1 MFVAPTLSASSIGSS
16 SFASSSNV
24 DSGRARS
31 SLGASSSSFSSS
43 FRNRRRQQ
51 QPGDCFLRASA
62 SSSSSSSSSSSG
74 DGRRKDAKKGKRA
87 AIVDA
92 TPQKKKSS
100 ESDDGRRRR
109 RRDPNPL
116 FAFLLPKDAFLKPKK
131 NRDDDDNHRDA
142 NLNLSFAGG
151 GFFFEG
157 LNDFA
162 ANCGGNREENG
173 GENAAGGKR
182 GGLFFEYKLG
192 TTEEQKQERARREGS
207 FSSGDE
213 EDIYEENNGETTTT
227 TTTTMEETIQ
237 HNAGIPPP
245 PLSSSSSFVDSTI
258 DEPTAIED
266 ILWPQELARE
276 EALLREKDP
285 DDFDFE
291 GEEDFVASLSR
302 NELFRNVSA
311 ETRGFLLFNLII
323 FMMGS
328 NIVLVKLAQTSISPD
343 AFGLFRFLAA
353 SLTFLPFTKYALR
366 DSRILKMGLELGFW
380 CAVGYYF
387 QAVGLD
393 ITDAS
398 SASFISSFTV
408 ISVPLIAMWAGREV
422 PKSTWVAIAVA
433 IFGLALIEGVVP
445 IPGLEAHD
453 TKEALSIVSDAVS
466 DVVSTSVLTGEVVQS
481 NPFEV
486 LDSALSLPL
495 ESVNDI
501 AEVATVETVQSLYGD
516 FAILISAI
524 VFAVQVFRTDVL
536 ANEEHLGTKEMMG
549 MCSIQ
554 LFVVTLFFGGTLL
567 NDVPH
572 DDGQLSTL
580 FTNSLAALS
589 AFDWQSVPW
598 FLVLYTGVLTTAF
611 ALYAETVA
619 LKYIPSEKASVIYTT
634 EPLWGA
640 AFAYVLLGER
650 MGVNGY
656 VGGALILASSFLSS
670 SSNKAIALPGEEE
683 VE

>member
-1 MFVAPTLSASSIGSS
+1 MIGVFETLVPSRTRGCSSPSS
-16 SFASSSNV
+16 
-24 DSGRARS
+24 RS
-31 SLGASSSSFSSS
+31 STRGIVARRSAFLPSSKSLISSKCEREGKNRRRCDCITRAMLRNNNDNGNRKSDEKEDDGTENTTATRFRRLRRLQTPKKLFSFLLSSSSH
-43 FRNRRRQQ
+43 
-51 QPGDCFLRASA
+51 
-62 SSSSSSSSSSSG
+62 SSSSKKKNSKLNPTM
-74 DGRRKDAKKGKRA
+74 DEALRRRLSLVAEYANEMMDDVFNNNNNNNAKKK
-87 AIVDA
+87 
-92 TPQKKKSS
+92 
-100 ESDDGRRRR
+100 
-109 RRDPNPL
+109 
-116 FAFLLPKDAFLKPKK
+116 
-131 NRDDDDNHRDA
+131 
-142 NLNLSFAGG
+142 
-151 GFFFEG
+151 
-157 LNDFA
+157 
-162 ANCGGNREENG
+162 
-173 GENAAGGKR
+173 
-182 GGLFFEYKLG
+182 LFFEYKLG
-192 TTEEQKQERARREGS
+192 TTEEQRQERIERQLGS
-207 FSSGDE
+207 S
-213 EDIYEENNGETTTT
+213 YEEEEE
-227 TTTTMEETIQ
+227 EETSGNSSTNNTSKGNDERIE
-237 HNAGIPPP
+237 NNNL
-245 PLSSSSSFVDSTI
+245 LSVTLGVDSTI
-258 DEPTAIED
+258 DEPTTIED
-266 ILWPQELARE
+266 ILFPQEELRRE
-276 EALLREKDP
+276 VDALEKDP

-291 GEEDFVASLSR
+291 GEEDFVASLSK

-328 NIVLVKLAQTSISPD
+328 NIVLVKMAQTNISPD

-353 SLTFLPFTKYALR
+353 SLTFLPFSKYALR
-366 DSRILKMGLELGFW
+366 DSRILKMGIELGFW

-408 ISVPLIAMWAGREV
+408 ISVPLIAMWAGRKV
-422 PKSTWVAIAVA
+422 PKSTWAAIAVA

-495 ESVNDI
+495 ESVTDI

-516 FAILISAI
+516 FAILISAV

-554 LFVVTLFFGGTLL
+554 LFVVMLFFGGTLL
-567 NDVPH
+567 NDVPR

-580 FTNSLAALS
+580 FTNSLAELS
-589 AFDWQSVPW
+589 TFDWHSVPW
-598 FLVLYTGVLTTAF
+598 FLVVYTGVVTTAF

-650 MGVNGY
+650 MGINGY
-656 VGGALILASSFLSS
+656 IGGALILASSFLSS
-670 SSNKAIALPGEEE
+670 SSNKAIVLPGEEE
-683 VE
+683 EGAMKKIE

>member
-1 MFVAPTLSASSIGSS
+1 MLRNNNDGNRRATKRRTTVPRILLRRVFVVFVVFKLRKSS
-16 SFASSSNV
+16 SLSSVLVVTFIIEEEEERFQV
-24 DSGRARS
+24 DQTMDEALRRL
-31 SLGASSSSFSSS
+31 SLVAEYA
-43 FRNRRRQQ
+43 NEMTT
-51 QPGDCFLRASA
+51 FL
-62 SSSSSSSSSSSG
+62 
-74 DGRRKDAKKGKRA
+74 
-87 AIVDA
+87 
-92 TPQKKKSS
+92 TTTTTQKV
-100 ESDDGRRRR
+100 
-109 RRDPNPL
+109 
-116 FAFLLPKDAFLKPKK
+116 
-131 NRDDDDNHRDA
+131 
-142 NLNLSFAGG
+142 
-151 GFFFEG
+151 
-157 LNDFA
+157 
-162 ANCGGNREENG
+162 
-173 GENAAGGKR
+173 
-182 GGLFFEYKLG
+182 FEYKLG
-192 TTEEQKQERARREGS
+192 TTEEQRQTDRKTVRVVLRGGGGGGGGRGDGGNSSTNNTSKGNDER
-207 FSSGDE
+207 
-213 EDIYEENNGETTTT
+213 IENN
-227 TTTTMEETIQ
+227 
-237 HNAGIPPP
+237 NL
-245 PLSSSSSFVDSTI
+245 LSVTLGVDSTI
-258 DEPTAIED
+258 DEPTTIED
-266 ILWPQELARE
+266 ILFPQEELRRE
-276 EALLREKDP
+276 VDALEKDP

-291 GEEDFVASLSR
+291 GEEDFVASLSK

-328 NIVLVKLAQTSISPD
+328 NIVLVKMAQTNISPD

-353 SLTFLPFTKYALR
+353 SLTFLPFSKYALR
-366 DSRILKMGLELGFW
+366 DSRILKMGIELGFW

-408 ISVPLIAMWAGREV
+408 ISVPLIAMWAGRKV
-422 PKSTWVAIAVA
+422 PKSTWAAIVVA

-466 DVVSTSVLTGEVVQS
+466 DVVSTSMLTGEVVQS

-495 ESVNDI
+495 ESVTDI

-516 FAILISAI
+516 FAILISAV

-567 NDVPH
+567 NDVPR

-580 FTNSLAALS
+580 FTNSLAELS
-589 AFDWQSVPW
+589 TFDWHSVPW
-598 FLVLYTGVLTTAF
+598 FLVAYTGVVTTAF

-656 VGGALILASSFLSS
+656 IGGALILASSFLSS
-670 SSNKAIALPGEEE
+670 SSNKAIVLPGEEE
-683 VE
+683 EEQGAMKKIE

>member
-1 MFVAPTLSASSIGSS
+1 MDEAL
-16 SFASSSNV
+16 
-24 DSGRARS
+24 
-31 SLGASSSSFSSS
+31 
-43 FRNRRRQQ
+43 RRRLSLVAEYANEMM
-51 QPGDCFLRASA
+51 DDVFNNNTNS
-62 SSSSSSSSSSSG
+62 
-74 DGRRKDAKKGKRA
+74 
-87 AIVDA
+87 
-92 TPQKKKSS
+92 KKK
-100 ESDDGRRRR
+100 
-109 RRDPNPL
+109 
-116 FAFLLPKDAFLKPKK
+116 
-131 NRDDDDNHRDA
+131 
-142 NLNLSFAGG
+142 
-151 GFFFEG
+151 
-157 LNDFA
+157 
-162 ANCGGNREENG
+162 
-173 GENAAGGKR
+173 
-182 GGLFFEYKLG
+182 LFFEYKLG
-192 TTEEQKQERARREGS
+192 TTEEQKRERIERQLGS
-207 FSSGDE
+207 S
-213 EDIYEENNGETTTT
+213 YEEEEEEE
-227 TTTTMEETIQ
+227 EETSG
-237 HNAGIPPP
+237 N
-245 PLSSSSSFVDSTI
+245 SSTNNTSKGNDERIENNNSLVSVVTLGVDSTM
-258 DEPTAIED
+258 DEPTTIED
-266 ILWPQELARE
+266 ILFPQEELRRE
-276 EALLREKDP
+276 VDALEKDP

-291 GEEDFVASLSR
+291 GEEDFVASLSK

-323 FMMGS
+323 FFMGS
-328 NIVLVKLAQTSISPD
+328 NIVLVKMAQTNISPD

-353 SLTFLPFTKYALR
+353 SLTFLPFSKYALR
-366 DSRILKMGLELGFW
+366 DSRILKMGIELGFW

-408 ISVPLIAMWAGREV
+408 ISVPLIAMWAGRKV
-422 PKSTWVAIAVA
+422 PKSTWAAIAVA

-495 ESVNDI
+495 ESVTDI

-516 FAILISAI
+516 FAILISAV

-536 ANEEHLGTKEMMG
+536 SNEEHLGTKEMMG

-567 NDVPH
+567 NDVPR

-580 FTNSLAALS
+580 FTNSLAGLS
-589 AFDWQSVPW
+589 TFDWHSVPW
-598 FLVLYTGVLTTAF
+598 FLVAYTGVVTTAF

-650 MGVNGY
+650 MGINGY
-656 VGGALILASSFLSS
+656 IGGALILASSFLSS
-670 SSNKAIALPGEEE
+670 SSNKAIVLPGEEE
-683 VE
+683 EGAMKKFE

>member
-1 MFVAPTLSASSIGSS
+1 MDEAL
-16 SFASSSNV
+16 
-24 DSGRARS
+24 
-31 SLGASSSSFSSS
+31 
-43 FRNRRRQQ
+43 RRR
-51 QPGDCFLRASA
+51 FSLVAEYA
-62 SSSSSSSSSSSG
+62 N
-74 DGRRKDAKKGKRA
+74 
-87 AIVDA
+87 
-92 TPQKKKSS
+92 
-100 ESDDGRRRR
+100 EMMDDVF
-109 RRDPNPL
+109 NNNNSKMKL
-116 FAFLLPKDAFLKPKK
+116 I
-131 NRDDDDNHRDA
+131 
-142 NLNLSFAGG
+142 
-151 GFFFEG
+151 
-157 LNDFA
+157 
-162 ANCGGNREENG
+162 
-173 GENAAGGKR
+173 
-182 GGLFFEYKLG
+182 FEYKLG
-192 TTEEQKQERARREGS
+192 TTEEQRQERIERQLGS
-207 FSSGDE
+207 S
-213 EDIYEENNGETTTT
+213 YEEEEEEE
-227 TTTTMEETIQ
+227 EETSGNSGTNTTSKGNDERIE
-237 HNAGIPPP
+237 NNNL
-245 PLSSSSSFVDSTI
+245 LSVTLGVDSTI
-258 DEPTAIED
+258 DEPTTIED
-266 ILWPQELARE
+266 ILFPQEELRRE
-276 EALLREKDP
+276 VDALEKDP

-291 GEEDFVASLSR
+291 GEEDFVASLSK

-328 NIVLVKLAQTSISPD
+328 NIVLVKMAQTNISPD

-353 SLTFLPFTKYALR
+353 SLTFLPFSKYALR
-366 DSRILKMGLELGFW
+366 DSRILKMGIELGFW

-408 ISVPLIAMWAGREV
+408 ISVPLIAMWAGRKV
-422 PKSTWVAIAVA
+422 PKSTWAAIAVA

-495 ESVNDI
+495 ESVTDI

-516 FAILISAI
+516 FAILISAV

-567 NDVPH
+567 NDVPR

-580 FTNSLAALS
+580 FTNSLAELS
-589 AFDWQSVPW
+589 TFDWHSVPW
-598 FLVLYTGVLTTAF
+598 FLVAYTGVVTTAF

-650 MGVNGY
+650 MGINGY
-656 VGGALILASSFLSS
+656 IGGALILASSFLSS
-670 SSNKAIALPGEEE
+670 SSNKAIVLPGEEE
-683 VE
+683 EASAMKKIE

>member
-1 MFVAPTLSASSIGSS
+1 MLRNNNDGNRKSDEKEDDGTENTTTTRFRRSRRLQTPKKLF
-16 SFASSSNV
+16 SF
-24 DSGRARS
+24 
-31 SLGASSSSFSSS
+31 LLSSSSH
-43 FRNRRRQQ
+43 
-51 QPGDCFLRASA
+51 
-62 SSSSSSSSSSSG
+62 SSSSSSKKNSKLNPTM
-74 DGRRKDAKKGKRA
+74 DEALRRRLSLVAEYANEMMDD
-87 AIVDA
+87 VFNNN
-92 TPQKKKSS
+92 TNSKKK
-100 ESDDGRRRR
+100 
-109 RRDPNPL
+109 
-116 FAFLLPKDAFLKPKK
+116 
-131 NRDDDDNHRDA
+131 
-142 NLNLSFAGG
+142 
-151 GFFFEG
+151 
-157 LNDFA
+157 
-162 ANCGGNREENG
+162 
-173 GENAAGGKR
+173 
-182 GGLFFEYKLG
+182 LFFEYKLG
-192 TTEEQKQERARREGS
+192 TTEEQKRERIERQLGS
-207 FSSGDE
+207 S
-213 EDIYEENNGETTTT
+213 YEEEEEEEE
-227 TTTTMEETIQ
+227 EETSG
-237 HNAGIPPP
+237 N
-245 PLSSSSSFVDSTI
+245 SSTNITSKGNDERIENNNSLVSVVTLGVDSTM
-258 DEPTAIED
+258 DEPTTIED
-266 ILWPQELARE
+266 ILFPQEELRRE
-276 EALLREKDP
+276 VDALEKDP

-291 GEEDFVASLSR
+291 GEEDFVASLSK

-323 FMMGS
+323 FFMGS
-328 NIVLVKLAQTSISPD
+328 NIVLVKMAQTNISPD

-353 SLTFLPFTKYALR
+353 SLTFLPFSKYALR
-366 DSRILKMGLELGFW
+366 DSRILKMGIELGFW

-408 ISVPLIAMWAGREV
+408 ISVPLIAMWAGRKV
-422 PKSTWVAIAVA
+422 PKSTWAAIAVA

-495 ESVNDI
+495 ESVTDI

-516 FAILISAI
+516 FAILISAV

-536 ANEEHLGTKEMMG
+536 SNEEHLGTKEMMG

-567 NDVPH
+567 NDVPR

-580 FTNSLAALS
+580 FTNSLAGLS
-589 AFDWQSVPW
+589 TFDWHSVPW
-598 FLVLYTGVLTTAF
+598 FLVAYTGVVTTAF

-650 MGVNGY
+650 MGINGY
-656 VGGALILASSFLSS
+656 IGGALILASSFLSS
-670 SSNKAIALPGEEE
+670 SSNKAIVLPGEEE
-683 VE
+683 EGAMKKFE

>member
-1 MFVAPTLSASSIGSS
+1 L
-16 SFASSSNV
+16 
-24 DSGRARS
+24 
-31 SLGASSSSFSSS
+31 
-43 FRNRRRQQ
+43 
-51 QPGDCFLRASA
+51 
-62 SSSSSSSSSSSG
+62 
-74 DGRRKDAKKGKRA
+74 KR
-87 AIVDA
+87 
-92 TPQKKKSS
+92 
-100 ESDDGRRRR
+100 
-109 RRDPNPL
+109 
-116 FAFLLPKDAFLKPKK
+116 K

-142 NLNLSFAGG
+142 NFNLSFAGG

-162 ANCGGNREENG
+162 ANSGGNREENG
-173 GENAAGGKR
+173 DEKAAGKR
-182 GGLFFEYKLG
+182 GLFFEYKLG

-227 TTTTMEETIQ
+227 MMEETIQ
-237 HNAGIPPP
+237 NNAGILPP

-266 ILWPQELARE
+266 MLWPQELARE

-302 NELFRNVSA
+302 NELFRNVNA
-311 ETRGFLLFNLII
+311 ETRGFLLFNFII

-328 NIVLVKLAQTSISPD
+328 NIVLVKMAQTNISPD

-422 PKSTWVAIAVA
+422 QKSTWVAIAVA

-656 VGGALILASSFLSS
+656 IGGALILASSFLSS

-683 VE
+683 VEGEQNRR

>member
-1 MFVAPTLSASSIGSS
+1 MIGV
-16 SFASSSNV
+16 FET
-24 DSGRARS
+24 
-31 SLGASSSSFSSS
+31 
-43 FRNRRRQQ
+43 
-51 QPGDCFLRASA
+51 FLPCQTRGC
-62 SSSSSSSSSSSG
+62 SSSSSRSSTRGIVARRSAFLPSSKSLISSKQEGKNRRRCDCIARAMLRNNNDNGNRKSDEKEDDGIENTTATRLRRLRRVQTPKKLFSFLLSSSSHSSSKKKKNSKLNPTM
-74 DGRRKDAKKGKRA
+74 DEALRRRLSLVAEYANEMMDDVFNNNNNNNNNAKKK
-87 AIVDA
+87 
-92 TPQKKKSS
+92 
-100 ESDDGRRRR
+100 
-109 RRDPNPL
+109 
-116 FAFLLPKDAFLKPKK
+116 
-131 NRDDDDNHRDA
+131 
-142 NLNLSFAGG
+142 
-151 GFFFEG
+151 
-157 LNDFA
+157 
-162 ANCGGNREENG
+162 
-173 GENAAGGKR
+173 
-182 GGLFFEYKLG
+182 LFFEYKLG
-192 TTEEQKQERARREGS
+192 TTEEQRQERIERQLGS
-207 FSSGDE
+207 S
-213 EDIYEENNGETTTT
+213 YEEEEEE
-227 TTTTMEETIQ
+227 EETSGNSGTNTTSKGNDERIE
-237 HNAGIPPP
+237 NNSL
-245 PLSSSSSFVDSTI
+245 LSVTLGVDSTI
-258 DEPTAIED
+258 DEPTTIED
-266 ILWPQELARE
+266 ILFPQEELRRE
-276 EALLREKDP
+276 VDALEKDP

-291 GEEDFVASLSR
+291 GEEDFVASLSK

-328 NIVLVKLAQTSISPD
+328 NIVLVKMAQTNISPD

-353 SLTFLPFTKYALR
+353 SLTFLPFSKYALR
-366 DSRILKMGLELGFW
+366 DSRILKMGIELGFW

-408 ISVPLIAMWAGREV
+408 ISVPLIAMWAGRKV
-422 PKSTWVAIAVA
+422 PKSTWAAIAVA

-495 ESVNDI
+495 ESVTDI

-516 FAILISAI
+516 FAILISAV

-567 NDVPH
+567 NDVPR
-572 DDGQLSTL
+572 DDGHLSTL
-580 FTNSLAALS
+580 FTNSLAELS
-589 AFDWQSVPW
+589 AFDWHSVPW
-598 FLVLYTGVLTTAF
+598 FLVAYTGVVTTAF

-650 MGVNGY
+650 MGINGY
-656 VGGALILASSFLSS
+656 IGGALILASSFLSS
-670 SSNKAIALPGEEE
+670 SSNKAIVLPGEEE
-683 VE
+683 EASAMKKIE

>member
-1 MFVAPTLSASSIGSS
+1 MLRNNNDGNRKSDEKEDDGTENTTTTRFRRSRRLQTPKKLF
-16 SFASSSNV
+16 SF
-24 DSGRARS
+24 
-31 SLGASSSSFSSS
+31 LLSSSSH
-43 FRNRRRQQ
+43 
-51 QPGDCFLRASA
+51 
-62 SSSSSSSSSSSG
+62 SSSSSKKNSKLNPTM
-74 DGRRKDAKKGKRA
+74 DEALRRRLSLVAEYANEMMDD
-87 AIVDA
+87 VFNNN
-92 TPQKKKSS
+92 TNSKKK
-100 ESDDGRRRR
+100 
-109 RRDPNPL
+109 
-116 FAFLLPKDAFLKPKK
+116 
-131 NRDDDDNHRDA
+131 
-142 NLNLSFAGG
+142 
-151 GFFFEG
+151 
-157 LNDFA
+157 
-162 ANCGGNREENG
+162 
-173 GENAAGGKR
+173 
-182 GGLFFEYKLG
+182 LFFEYKLG
-192 TTEEQKQERARREGS
+192 TTEEQKRERIERQLGS
-207 FSSGDE
+207 S
-213 EDIYEENNGETTTT
+213 YEEEEEEEE
-227 TTTTMEETIQ
+227 EETSG
-237 HNAGIPPP
+237 N
-245 PLSSSSSFVDSTI
+245 SSTNNTSKGNDERIENNNSLVSVVTLGVDSTM
-258 DEPTAIED
+258 DEPTTIED
-266 ILWPQELARE
+266 ILFPQEELRRE
-276 EALLREKDP
+276 VDALEKDP

-291 GEEDFVASLSR
+291 GEEDFVASLSK

-323 FMMGS
+323 FFMGS
-328 NIVLVKLAQTSISPD
+328 NIVLVKMAQTNISPD

-353 SLTFLPFTKYALR
+353 SLTFLPFSKYALR
-366 DSRILKMGLELGFW
+366 DSRILKMGIELGFW

-408 ISVPLIAMWAGREV
+408 ISVPLIAMWAGRKV
-422 PKSTWVAIAVA
+422 PKSTWAAIAVA

-495 ESVNDI
+495 ESVTDI

-516 FAILISAI
+516 FAILISAV

-536 ANEEHLGTKEMMG
+536 SNEEHLGTKEMMG

-567 NDVPH
+567 NDVPR

-580 FTNSLAALS
+580 FTNSLAGLS
-589 AFDWQSVPW
+589 TFDWHSVPW
-598 FLVLYTGVLTTAF
+598 FLVAYTGVVTTAF

-650 MGVNGY
+650 MGINGY
-656 VGGALILASSFLSS
+656 IGGALILASSFLSS
-670 SSNKAIALPGEEE
+670 SSNKAIVLPGEEE
-683 VE
+683 EGAMKKFE

>member
-1 MFVAPTLSASSIGSS
+1 MISSKQEGKNRRRCDCIARAMLRNNNDNGNRKSDEKEDDGIENTTATRFRRLRRVQTPKKLF
-16 SFASSSNV
+16 SF
-24 DSGRARS
+24 
-31 SLGASSSSFSSS
+31 LLSSSSLSSS
-43 FRNRRRQQ
+43 KKKKNSKLNPTMDEALRRRLSLVAEYANEMM
-51 QPGDCFLRASA
+51 DDVFNNNNNNNNN
-62 SSSSSSSSSSSG
+62 
-74 DGRRKDAKKGKRA
+74 AKKK
-87 AIVDA
+87 
-92 TPQKKKSS
+92 
-100 ESDDGRRRR
+100 
-109 RRDPNPL
+109 
-116 FAFLLPKDAFLKPKK
+116 
-131 NRDDDDNHRDA
+131 
-142 NLNLSFAGG
+142 
-151 GFFFEG
+151 
-157 LNDFA
+157 
-162 ANCGGNREENG
+162 
-173 GENAAGGKR
+173 
-182 GGLFFEYKLG
+182 LFFEYKLG
-192 TTEEQKQERARREGS
+192 TTEEQRQERIERQLGS
-207 FSSGDE
+207 S
-213 EDIYEENNGETTTT
+213 YEEEE
-227 TTTTMEETIQ
+227 EETSGNSGTNTTSKGNDERIE
-237 HNAGIPPP
+237 NNSL
-245 PLSSSSSFVDSTI
+245 LSVSLGVDSTI
-258 DEPTAIED
+258 DEPTTIED
-266 ILWPQELARE
+266 ILFPQEELRRE
-276 EALLREKDP
+276 VDALEKDP

-291 GEEDFVASLSR
+291 GEEDFVVSLSK

-328 NIVLVKLAQTSISPD
+328 NIVLVKMAQTNISPD

-353 SLTFLPFTKYALR
+353 SLTFLPFSKYALR
-366 DSRILKMGLELGFW
+366 DSRILKMGIELGFW

-408 ISVPLIAMWAGREV
+408 ISVPLIAMWAGRKV
-422 PKSTWVAIAVA
+422 PKSTWAAIAVA

-495 ESVNDI
+495 ESVTDI

-516 FAILISAI
+516 FAILISAV

-567 NDVPH
+567 NDVPR

-580 FTNSLAALS
+580 FANSLAELS
-589 AFDWQSVPW
+589 TFDWHSVPW
-598 FLVLYTGVLTTAF
+598 FLVAYTGVVTTAF

-650 MGVNGY
+650 MGINGY
-656 VGGALILASSFLSS
+656 IGGALILASSFLSS
-670 SSNKAIALPGEEE
+670 SSNKAIVLPGEEE
-683 VE
+683 EASAMKKIE

>member
-1 MFVAPTLSASSIGSS
+1 MRSAFLPSSKSLISS
-16 SFASSSNV
+16 KRDEKNRRRCDCITRAMLRNNNDGNRKSDEKEDDGTENTTTTRFRRSRRLQTPKKLFSF
-24 DSGRARS
+24 
-31 SLGASSSSFSSS
+31 LLSSSSH
-43 FRNRRRQQ
+43 
-51 QPGDCFLRASA
+51 
-62 SSSSSSSSSSSG
+62 SSSSSKKNSKLNPTM
-74 DGRRKDAKKGKRA
+74 DEALRRRLSLVAEYANEMMDD
-87 AIVDA
+87 VFNNN
-92 TPQKKKSS
+92 TNSKKK
-100 ESDDGRRRR
+100 
-109 RRDPNPL
+109 
-116 FAFLLPKDAFLKPKK
+116 
-131 NRDDDDNHRDA
+131 
-142 NLNLSFAGG
+142 
-151 GFFFEG
+151 
-157 LNDFA
+157 
-162 ANCGGNREENG
+162 
-173 GENAAGGKR
+173 
-182 GGLFFEYKLG
+182 LFFEYKLG
-192 TTEEQKQERARREGS
+192 TTEEQKRERIERQLGS
-207 FSSGDE
+207 S
-213 EDIYEENNGETTTT
+213 YEEEEEEEE
-227 TTTTMEETIQ
+227 EETSG
-237 HNAGIPPP
+237 N
-245 PLSSSSSFVDSTI
+245 SSTNNTSKGNDERIENNNSLVSVVTLGVDSTM
-258 DEPTAIED
+258 DEPTTIED
-266 ILWPQELARE
+266 ILFPQEELRRE
-276 EALLREKDP
+276 VDALEKDP

-291 GEEDFVASLSR
+291 GEEDFVASLSK

-323 FMMGS
+323 FFMGS
-328 NIVLVKLAQTSISPD
+328 NIVLVKMAQTNISPD

-353 SLTFLPFTKYALR
+353 SLTFLPFSKYALR
-366 DSRILKMGLELGFW
+366 DSRILKMGIELGFW

-408 ISVPLIAMWAGREV
+408 ISVPLIAMWAGRKV
-422 PKSTWVAIAVA
+422 PKSTWAAIAVA

-495 ESVNDI
+495 ESVTDI

-516 FAILISAI
+516 FAILISAV

-536 ANEEHLGTKEMMG
+536 SNEEHLGTKEMMG

-567 NDVPH
+567 NDVPR

-580 FTNSLAALS
+580 FTNSLAGLS
-589 AFDWQSVPW
+589 TFDWHSVPW
-598 FLVLYTGVLTTAF
+598 FLVAYTGVVTTAF

-650 MGVNGY
+650 MGINGY
-656 VGGALILASSFLSS
+656 IGGALILASSFLSS
-670 SSNKAIALPGEEE
+670 SSNKAIVLPGEEE
-683 VE
+683 EGAMKKIE

>member
-1 MFVAPTLSASSIGSS
+1 MLRNNNDGNRKSDEKEDDGTENTTTTRFRRSRRLQTPKKLF
-16 SFASSSNV
+16 SF
-24 DSGRARS
+24 
-31 SLGASSSSFSSS
+31 LLSSSSH
-43 FRNRRRQQ
+43 
-51 QPGDCFLRASA
+51 
-62 SSSSSSSSSSSG
+62 SSSSSKKNSKLNPTM
-74 DGRRKDAKKGKRA
+74 DEALRRRLSLVAEYANEMMDD
-87 AIVDA
+87 VFNNN
-92 TPQKKKSS
+92 TNSKKK
-100 ESDDGRRRR
+100 
-109 RRDPNPL
+109 
-116 FAFLLPKDAFLKPKK
+116 
-131 NRDDDDNHRDA
+131 
-142 NLNLSFAGG
+142 
-151 GFFFEG
+151 
-157 LNDFA
+157 
-162 ANCGGNREENG
+162 
-173 GENAAGGKR
+173 
-182 GGLFFEYKLG
+182 LFFEYKLG
-192 TTEEQKQERARREGS
+192 TTEEQKRERIERQLGS
-207 FSSGDE
+207 S
-213 EDIYEENNGETTTT
+213 YEEEEEEEE
-227 TTTTMEETIQ
+227 EETSG
-237 HNAGIPPP
+237 N
-245 PLSSSSSFVDSTI
+245 SSTNNTSKGNDERIENNNSLVSVVTLGVDSTM
-258 DEPTAIED
+258 DEPTTIED
-266 ILWPQELARE
+266 ILFPQEELRRE
-276 EALLREKDP
+276 VDALEKDP

-291 GEEDFVASLSR
+291 GEEDFVASLSK

-323 FMMGS
+323 FFMGS
-328 NIVLVKLAQTSISPD
+328 NIVLVKMAQTNISPD

-353 SLTFLPFTKYALR
+353 SLTFLPFSKYALR
-366 DSRILKMGLELGFW
+366 DSRILKMGIELGFW

-408 ISVPLIAMWAGREV
+408 ISVPLIAMWAGRKV
-422 PKSTWVAIAVA
+422 PKSTWAAIAVA

-495 ESVNDI
+495 ESVTDI

-516 FAILISAI
+516 FAILISAV

-536 ANEEHLGTKEMMG
+536 SNEEHLGTKEMMG

-567 NDVPH
+567 NDVPR

-580 FTNSLAALS
+580 FTNSLAGLS
-589 AFDWQSVPW
+589 TFDWHSVPW
-598 FLVLYTGVLTTAF
+598 FLVAYTGVVTTAF

-650 MGVNGY
+650 MGINGY
-656 VGGALILASSFLSS
+656 IGGALILASSFLSS
-670 SSNKAIALPGEEE
+670 SSNKAIVLPGEEE
-683 VE
+683 EGAMKKIE

>member
-1 MFVAPTLSASSIGSS
+1 MDEAL
-16 SFASSSNV
+16 
-24 DSGRARS
+24 
-31 SLGASSSSFSSS
+31 
-43 FRNRRRQQ
+43 RRRLSLVAEYANEMM
-51 QPGDCFLRASA
+51 DDVFNNNNNNN
-62 SSSSSSSSSSSG
+62 
-74 DGRRKDAKKGKRA
+74 AKKK
-87 AIVDA
+87 
-92 TPQKKKSS
+92 
-100 ESDDGRRRR
+100 
-109 RRDPNPL
+109 
-116 FAFLLPKDAFLKPKK
+116 
-131 NRDDDDNHRDA
+131 
-142 NLNLSFAGG
+142 
-151 GFFFEG
+151 
-157 LNDFA
+157 
-162 ANCGGNREENG
+162 
-173 GENAAGGKR
+173 
-182 GGLFFEYKLG
+182 LFFEYKLG
-192 TTEEQKQERARREGS
+192 TTEEQRQERIERQLGS
-207 FSSGDE
+207 S
-213 EDIYEENNGETTTT
+213 YEEEEEE
-227 TTTTMEETIQ
+227 EETSGNSGTNTTSKGNDERIE
-237 HNAGIPPP
+237 NNSL
-245 PLSSSSSFVDSTI
+245 LSVTLGVDSTI
-258 DEPTAIED
+258 DEPTTIED
-266 ILWPQELARE
+266 ILFPQEELRRE
-276 EALLREKDP
+276 VDALEKDP

-291 GEEDFVASLSR
+291 GEEDFVASLSK

-328 NIVLVKLAQTSISPD
+328 NIVLVKMAQTNISPD

-353 SLTFLPFTKYALR
+353 SLTFLPFSKYALR
-366 DSRILKMGLELGFW
+366 DSRILKMGIELGFW

-408 ISVPLIAMWAGREV
+408 ISVPLIAMWAGRKV
-422 PKSTWVAIAVA
+422 PKSTWAAIAVA

-495 ESVNDI
+495 ESVTDI

-516 FAILISAI
+516 FAILISAV

-567 NDVPH
+567 NDVPR

-580 FTNSLAALS
+580 FTNSLAELS
-589 AFDWQSVPW
+589 TFDWHSVPW
-598 FLVLYTGVLTTAF
+598 FLVAYTGVVTTAF

-650 MGVNGY
+650 MGINGY
-656 VGGALILASSFLSS
+656 IGGALILASSFLSS
-670 SSNKAIALPGEEE
+670 SSNKAIVLPGEEE
-683 VE
+683 EASAMKKIE